1 MIRPLIL
8 SASLIIAASPVF
20 ADTVQH
26 DLRVDGMTCPF
37 CVATSERAL
46 EKLDGVEAVATD
58 LEEGII
64 HVCTDDGISF
74 TDEELKDLF
83 LDKGFTYRSQ
93 TKAETCS
100 IDDDESDDAAAG

>member
-1 MIRPLIL
+1 MIRYLLL
-8 SASLIIAASPVF
+8 STGLMLATSPVF

-58 LEEGII
+58 LEEGVI
-64 HVCTDDGISF
+64 HVCTDDSVSF

-83 LDKGFTYRSQ
+83 LEKGFTYRSQ
-93 TKAETCS
+93 TTTETCS
-100 IDDDESDDAAAG
+100 IDDGNTSDDG